1 MRFVTRFSPVGL
13 HFGSLDTR
21 LLQLT
26 GSPRGWTVRAAEVAP
41 AQGPTRHSQ
50 AATALSTHLK
60 GQILGK
66 DVVLSTSASEAAMT
80 VVPIESAQSD
90 RLVAMLEEAAAR
102 AIEDTEG
109 INYRYL
115 PLPRS
120 LQDANERD
128 EYLLLCLGQSE
139 QNRCTNASDALG
151 LRTVGL
157 EISAFPVARALTYG
171 KREDKQAVGVLHL
184 GFDHAFFGIA
194 YQNEMRFLKA
204 MERNG
209 ADLLESMHQAAEPLE
224 DVHSAQAMALGFLTE
239 GQGSAEATENEDD
252 SASSAANAS
261 TMLAHVCR
269 QAEEERGA
277 LMLRALRTQGA
288 ALGQEVRACLR
299 HFHARNPGIAVGEV
313 ELSGFGAGLPGLC
326 SLLEQTLKIDVELAQ
341 PFTKIGI
348 GAPAE
353 VLREQHLWC
362 APLGLAL
369 REEA

>member
-21 LLQLT
+21 LMQLT

-41 AQGPTRHSQ
+41 AQGSTRHSQ
-50 AATALSTHLK
+50 AATTLSTHIN

-66 DVVLSTSASEAAMT
+66 DTVISVSAGEAAMT
-80 VVPIESAQSD
+80 VVPIEASKTD
-90 RLVAMLEEAAAR
+90 RLRAMLEEAAAR
-102 AIEDTEG
+102 AIEDAEG
-109 INYRYL
+109 INYRFL
-115 PLPRS
+115 PLQRS

-139 QNRCTNASDALG
+139 QRRCINASEALG

-157 EISAFPVARALTYG
+157 EISSFPVARALTYAT
-171 KREDKQAVGVLHL
+171 REQKEATGFLHL
-184 GFDHAFFGIA
+184 GFDHAYFGIA
-194 YQNEMRFLKA
+194 FENEMRFLKP

-209 ADLLESMHQAAEPLE
+209 ADLLDSMHQAAEPLE

-239 GQGSAEATENEDD
+239 TSGAESETEGEEAEN
-252 SASSAANAS
+252 SGANAT

-269 QAEEERGA
+269 QAEDERGA
-277 LMLRALRTQGA
+277 AMLRALRVQGA
-288 ALGQEVRACLR
+288 SLGQEVRACLR
-299 HFHARNPGIAVGEV
+299 HFHARNPGIAVGSV
-313 ELSGFGAGLPGLC
+313 SLSGFGGGLPGIAG
-326 SLLEQTLKIDVELAQ
+326 LLEQSLKIDVELAQ
-341 PFTKIGI
+341 PFTQIGI

-369 REEA
+369 RDAA

>member
-21 LLQLT
+21 LMQLT

-41 AQGPTRHSQ
+41 AQGATRHSQ

-60 GQILGK
+60 GHILGK
-66 DVVLSTSASEAAMT
+66 DTVISVTAGEAAMT
-80 VVPIESAQSD
+80 VVPIDSSQTG
-90 RLVAMLEEAAAR
+90 RLRATLEEAAAR
-102 AIEDTEG
+102 AIEDAEG
-109 INYRYL
+109 INYRFL
-115 PLPRS
+115 PLQRS
-120 LQDANERD
+120 LQDANERE
-128 EYLLLCLGQSE
+128 EYLLLCLGHSE
-139 QNRCTNASDALG
+139 QRRCTNASEALG

-157 EISAFPVARALTYG
+157 EIASFPIARALTYATRDQKEATG
-171 KREDKQAVGVLHL
+171 FLHL

-194 YQNEMRFLKA
+194 YENEMRFLKA

-209 ADLLESMHQAAEPLE
+209 ANLLDSMHQAAEPLE

-239 GQGSAEATENEDD
+239 AQGEKGETEGEEVEN
-252 SASSAANAS
+252 SAANAT

-269 QAEEERGA
+269 QAEEERGTA
-277 LMLRALRTQGA
+277 MLRALRVQGA
-288 ALGQEVRACLR
+288 TLGQEVRACLR
-299 HFHARNPGIAVGEV
+299 HFHARNPGIAVGSV
-313 ELSGFGAGLPGLC
+313 ALSGFGGGLPGIS
-326 SLLEQTLKIDVELAQ
+326 SLLEQSLKIDVELAQ
-341 PFTKIGI
+341 PFTQIGI

-369 REEA
+369 RDAA